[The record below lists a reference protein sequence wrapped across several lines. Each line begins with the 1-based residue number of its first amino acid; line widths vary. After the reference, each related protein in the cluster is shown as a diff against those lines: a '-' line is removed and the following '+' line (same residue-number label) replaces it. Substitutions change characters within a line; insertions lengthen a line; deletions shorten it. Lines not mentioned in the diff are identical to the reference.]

1 MKFLAQTLPLPRQ
14 PDDRYKTM
22 KSQSAAYDRQA
33 ADAALL
39 LDAPN
44 REAPDVCDTSR
55 AMFSYGLILVVP
67 AALIAAAFVLLT
79 RLTPVLPTLPGW

>member
-1 MKFLAQTLPLPRQ
+1 MTGT
-14 PDDRYKTM
+14 KTM
-22 KSQSAAYDRQA
+22 KSQSTAYDRQT

-55 AMFSYGLILVVP
+55 AMFSYGLILIVP
-67 AALIAAAFVLLT
+67 AGLIAAAFVLLT

>member
-1 MKFLAQTLPLPRQ
+1 MKAYNTTYDLQT
-14 PDDRYKTM
+14 
-22 KSQSAAYDRQA
+22 

-67 AALIAAAFVLLT
+67 VALIAAAFALLT
-79 RLTPVLPTLPGW
+79 RLTPVLPTLPTW